1 MRRGKLRET
10 RRTRA
15 QTPDQGADPAGTGKK
30 RRSHKKTHTGLGAVA
45 DGAPAVPERR
55 GTWKRESRRDFGLK
69 TCTGSGKSTELAE
82 KSGSGWK
89 KSNME

>member
-55 GTWKRESRRDFGLK
+55 GT
-69 TCTGSGKSTELAE
+69 
-82 KSGSGWK
+82 
-89 KSNME
+89 